1 MMRTHTEVQVAT
13 SIYDSEQ
20 CDALSDVKEG
30 VKVQVVATP
39 SEGHGSPVWKT
50 VDTFETIDTVSVG
63 STCLATGPIEMVK
76 RLRCPLHGMDRSYRY
91 MELPVFHIVFP

>member
-76 RLRCPLHGMDRSYRY
+76 RLRYPLPGMDRNY
-91 MELPVFHIVFP
+91 